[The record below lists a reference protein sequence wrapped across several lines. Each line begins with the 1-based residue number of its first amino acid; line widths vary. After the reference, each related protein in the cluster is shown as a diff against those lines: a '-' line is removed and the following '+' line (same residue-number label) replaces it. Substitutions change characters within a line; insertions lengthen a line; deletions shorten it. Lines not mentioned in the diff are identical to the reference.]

1 MPADASRFTMED
13 VAALA
18 GVSRA
23 SVSRVFLDQGKVSEA
38 TKAKVWA
45 AASKLG
51 YVPNVMASQ
60 LASGEPGR
68 TLGLLLR
75 DASNPAYGLLF
86 TELQNAAQD
95 ADWNLVS
102 MTISR
107 DDEGA
112 RQVAALRTLVG
123 MRVRGLIVATGG
135 VSSEQL
141 EPFRTQL
148 PIIRAGRPET
158 LALIHAVSYDE
169 TGAATS
175 LADLV
180 WQRGHR
186 RVAVL
191 TTPESVS
198 YPEWIRSTTMT
209 RRLRALGGAVL
220 PVLAPERA
228 KGVSQALAMVAD
240 GAASVIMCPSD
251 LWALEV
257 MRAARDR
264 GLRVPEDVS
273 VSGCDGIIPGVD
285 LLGLTTV
292 RLAVHDLARRTVSC
306 LEHVIDGVGTDTVR
320 ELVPGQLV
328 PGTTVADLS

>member
-1 MPADASRFTMED
+1 MPAESTRFTMED

-23 SVSRVFLDQGKVSEA
+23 SVSRVFLGQAKVSE
-38 TKAKVWA
+38 TTQAKVWA

-86 TELQNAAQD
+86 TELQHAAQE
-95 ADWNLVS
+95 AEWNLVS

-107 DDEGA
+107 DEQGA
-112 RQVAALRTLVG
+112 RQVAALTTLVG

-148 PIIRAGRPET
+148 PIIRAGRPES

-169 TGAATS
+169 TDAAQR

-180 WQRGHR
+180 WRRGHR
-186 RVAVL
+186 RVVVL
-191 TTPESVS
+191 TTPEAVS
-198 YPEWIRSTTMT
+198 YPEWIRSSTMT
-209 RRLRALGGAVL
+209 QHLRALGCVVV
-220 PVLAPERA
+220 PVTAPELGD
-228 KGVSQALAMVAD
+228 GVAQALAAVA
-240 GAASVIMCPSD
+240 GGEASAIMCPSD
-251 LWALEV
+251 LRALEV
-257 MRAARDR
+257 IRAARAR
-264 GLRVPEDVS
+264 GLSVPGDVS
-273 VSGCDGIIPGVD
+273 VSGCDGIIPGLD

-292 RLAVHDLARRTVSC
+292 RLAVRSLASRTVRS
-306 LEHVIDGVGTDTVR
+306 LGHLIDGTGTDTVR

-328 PGTTVADLS
+328 PGTTIADLT